1 MVRKRS
7 STLFQTSFIR
17 VQLSQGDSDRAISVH
32 RYNIVGIFKRFEYC
46 DKDKL
51 RIIENEV
58 VDNQLSTNEM
68 KLNGFFNLD
77 EIYYSSLCLVA
88 E

>member
-1 MVRKRS
+1 MVRERG

-17 VQLSQGDSDRAISVH
+17 VQLSQRDSDKAISVH
-32 RYNIVGIFKRFEYC
+32 RYNIVGVFQRFEYC
-46 DKDKL
+46 NKDKL
-51 RIIENEV
+51 RIIETEV
-58 VDNQLSTNEM
+58 VDNQLSANEM

-77 EIYYSSLCLVA
+77 EIYYSKVCLIA